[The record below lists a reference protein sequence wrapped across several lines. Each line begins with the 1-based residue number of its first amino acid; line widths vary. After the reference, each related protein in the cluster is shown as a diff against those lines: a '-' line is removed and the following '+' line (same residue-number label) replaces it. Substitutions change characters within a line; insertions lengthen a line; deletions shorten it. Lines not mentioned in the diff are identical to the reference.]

1 MLDSYFQGVPM
12 SIRYFYKQKMTR
24 FVLRLIL
31 VILTF
36 PVFFRGGTT
45 ATAMTLEQAIRSAVQ
60 NNKDLQAAQYVVN
73 VSGIFGG
80 GGAGII
86 GGGGGSSYFDIAL
99 GSESV
104 DTIGENAG
112 NGFVTLSLVSSP
124 SSPSATPEPSTW
136 LLFGTGVGLL
146 GVMAVRKKKEL
157 RNTV

>member
-1 MLDSYFQGVPM
+1 
-12 SIRYFYKQKMTR
+12 
-24 FVLRLIL
+24 
-31 VILTF
+31 
-36 PVFFRGGTT
+36 
-45 ATAMTLEQAIRSAVQ
+45 MTLEQAIRSAVQ

>member
-1 MLDSYFQGVPM
+1 MGLGTSYKNAVA
-12 SIRYFYKQKMTR
+12 
-24 FVLRLIL
+24 L
-31 VILTF
+31 V
-36 PVFFRGGTT
+36 VAG
-45 ATAMTLEQAIRSAVQ
+45 
-60 NNKDLQAAQYVVN
+60 
-73 VSGIFGG
+73 GG
-80 GGAGII
+80 GGAGVDGF
-86 GGGGGSSYFDIAL
+86 GGWGGSSYFDIAS

-112 NGFVTLSLVSSP
+112 NGLVTLSLVSST

>member
-1 MLDSYFQGVPM
+1 M

>member
-1 MLDSYFQGVPM
+1 M
-12 SIRYFYKQKMTR
+12 
-24 FVLRLIL
+24 
-31 VILTF
+31 
-36 PVFFRGGTT
+36 
-45 ATAMTLEQAIRSAVQ
+45 
-60 NNKDLQAAQYVVN
+60 VN
-73 VSGIFGG
+73 VSGIFGGGGGGGYIFGG

>member
-1 MLDSYFQGVPM
+1 M

-124 SSPSATPEPSTW
+124 TSPSATPEPSTW